1 MKRKTTTRMLLIGAV
16 LLGGF
21 ILLFERNTE
30 NSDQRMRRARTVF
43 AVYPDSIEWIL
54 MERDG
59 VQIRCEKRAGLW
71 RMTQP
76 SDAPVD
82 SGIVEK
88 MIAGMAGI
96 ERGELITAETLEERN
111 LTPSDYA
118 FDTPRARITFK
129 NNRGVSTWVIGRD
142 APVGKTLYVM
152 SGQGG
157 DIISAPQTLLD
168 LIPQDPSW
176 IRDRALFSEEI
187 SAVRGIDLR
196 RPEGFVQLRQNE
208 SNEWMMQQPHSG
220 RADKQAVYALIGKI
234 FSGRILDF
242 VSDIKTDLTA
252 YGLEKPAYELTVFTQ
267 DERTQTLMIGS
278 PVPEKPDRLYAKRV
292 ESDSVFTVPAE
303 WTQELGMDDNLL
315 RNRQIITLPPERI
328 TAVQIIRKGSP
339 AEIVRTNTQW
349 QVVRPARWDADP
361 KQVNQLLG
369 SLIRA
374 AVVEFID
381 EPTASQKQQIADA
394 QWIISLTANE
404 KTDTLKISDPGT
416 NDLRIVQYN
425 DESSFRTTPA
435 EILSEPLADPLFYR
449 DRTVLGV
456 NPAQIE
462 NISVKTGLKEQSVRK
477 TESGTFAADLPGQ
490 QLNTKTLTDLMQTL
504 NQLRAERYVDYNPD
518 SLQPYGL
525 ETPQATVMITLSD
538 TNSIGHIVL
547 LGDKSEDG
555 RFAMIQGQNIV
566 FVVSDEAS
574 KTLTS
579 ELTAS
584 IEKETEELNQP

>member
-1 MKRKTTTRMLLIGAV
+1 MKRKTTTRMLLIGTV

-43 AVYPDSIEWIL
+43 AVYPGSIEWIL

-88 MIAGMAGI
+88 MIAGMAAI

-111 LTPSDYA
+111 LTPSDYG
-118 FDTPRARITFK
+118 FDAPRARISFR
-129 NNRGVSTWVIGRD
+129 NNRGTSTWLIGRD

-157 DIISAPQTLLD
+157 DIIAAPQTILD
-168 LIPQDPSW
+168 LVPQDPAW
-176 IRDRALFSEEI
+176 IRDRALFSEET
-187 SAVRGIDLR
+187 SAVRGVDLR
-196 RPEGFVQLRQNE
+196 RPEGFLQLRQTE

-234 FSGRILDF
+234 FSGRILEF

-278 PVPEKPDRLYAKRV
+278 PVPEKPDTLYAKRM
-292 ESDSVFTVPAE
+292 ENDSVFTVPAG
-303 WTQELGMDDNLL
+303 WVQELGLDDNLL
-315 RNRQIITLPPERI
+315 RSRQIIALSPERI
-328 TAVQIIRKGSP
+328 TAVQIIRNNSP
-339 AEIVRTNTQW
+339 VEIVLTNTQW
-349 QVVRPARWDADP
+349 QEVRPARWDADP

-381 EPTASQKQQIADA
+381 EPTASQKQQIANA
-394 QWIISLTANE
+394 PWMISLTADG
-404 KTDTLKISDPGT
+404 KTNTLKISETGT

-425 DESSFRTTPA
+425 DEPSFCTTSA
-435 EILSEPLADPLFYR
+435 EILSESFADPLFYR

-462 NISVKTGLKEQSVRK
+462 NITVKTGEKEQSVKK
-477 TESGTFAADLPGQ
+477 TETGTFTAGTPGH

-504 NQLRAERYVDYNPD
+504 NELRAERYVDYNPT
-518 SLQPYGL
+518 SLKPYGL
-525 ETPQATVMITLSD
+525 EIPQATVMVTLSD
-538 TNSIGHIVL
+538 TNSIGRVVL
-547 LGDKSEDG
+547 LGDKSGDG
-555 RFAMIQGQNIV
+555 RFAMIQGQDIV

-574 KTLTS
+574 QTLTS
-579 ELTAS
+579 ELTAP
-584 IEKETEELNQP
+584 IEKETNEIK